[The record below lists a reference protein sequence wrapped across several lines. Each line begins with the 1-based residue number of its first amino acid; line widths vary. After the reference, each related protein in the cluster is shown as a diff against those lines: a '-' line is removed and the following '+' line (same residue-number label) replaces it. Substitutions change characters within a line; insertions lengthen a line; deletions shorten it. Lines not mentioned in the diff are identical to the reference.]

1 MGYILTVLTSDMKLI
16 GAVPLD
22 IAINEYLF
30 CSWSLLWQNLLFASF
45 VFNLYMVDRVLAES
59 IACNELHK

>member
-1 MGYILTVLTSDMKLI
+1 MKLI

-22 IAINEYLF
+22 NAINEYLF
-30 CSWSLLWQNLLFASF
+30 IVGALGLSWQNLLFASF
-45 VFNLYMVDRVLAES
+45 VFNLYMVDHVLAES